1 MSSLYRLFAD
11 FFRPPAKIEVGD
23 LVKVTEQVAD
33 ISPDEALIVIHMV
46 NMTKSWTIVDVVR
59 PGSSDK
65 RAIDLAW
72 LQKWDG
78 ARA

>member
-1 MSSLYRLFAD
+1 MSSLYRLFTD
-11 FFRPPAKIEVGD
+11 FFRSPARIAVGD

-33 ISPDEALIVIHMV
+33 ISPDEALVVISMV
-46 NMTKSWTIVDVVR
+46 NMTKRWTIVDVVR

-65 RAIDLAW
+65 RAIDLSW

-78 ARA
+78 VQK